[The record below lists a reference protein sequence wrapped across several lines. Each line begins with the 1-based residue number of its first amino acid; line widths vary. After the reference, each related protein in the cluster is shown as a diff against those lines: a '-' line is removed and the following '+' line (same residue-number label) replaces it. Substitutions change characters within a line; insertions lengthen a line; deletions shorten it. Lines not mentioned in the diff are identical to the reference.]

1 MGRSL
6 RNKITIFLGSFART
20 TDHSGGMTDDRS
32 HLYFHLYT
40 FSLFSWLQM
49 LMLDKTCPAKMQYHC
64 FHFHMQVQSSESAHG
79 IQHGVGHGVE
89 HAQIQSSESAHGIEH
104 RNTLLLLV
112 GLPVHAGQRLQ
123 PAEYI

>member
-1 MGRSL
+1 
-6 RNKITIFLGSFART
+6 
-20 TDHSGGMTDDRS
+20 
-32 HLYFHLYT
+32 
-40 FSLFSWLQM
+40 
-49 LMLDKTCPAKMQYHC
+49 
-64 FHFHMQVQSSESAHG
+64 MQVQSSESAHG

-104 RNTLLLLV
+104 GDTLLLLV